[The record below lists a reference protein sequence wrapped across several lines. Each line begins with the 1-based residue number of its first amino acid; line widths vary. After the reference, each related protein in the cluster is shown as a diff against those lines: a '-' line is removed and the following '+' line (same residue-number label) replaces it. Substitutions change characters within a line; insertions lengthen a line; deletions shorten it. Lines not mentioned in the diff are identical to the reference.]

1 MRRIVLASA
10 IAACCLASTA
20 TAQGVVPPGAG
31 GKDAGSRVRPST
43 KTFNGL
49 EPSSV
54 WKGVEIAY
62 KQASVEPTFVN
73 RSDYKMAYVVSPA
86 PKKIAGVKLQDAFD
100 CGGDKKSPNAGIID
114 LEVTLTSVV
123 NAIPDGS
130 EVVTTAT
137 AMPVGPLPT
146 GEVPACFSKGR
157 LERKFEPDI
166 KTGGLA
172 FTVITRQ
179 R

>member
-1 MRRIVLASA
+1 MRRIAFAVVFASSCLASA
-10 IAACCLASTA
+10 GL
-20 TAQGVVPPGAG
+20 AQGTLPPGAVVR
-31 GKDAGSRVRPST
+31 DASTRVRPNT
-43 KTFNGL
+43 KTFNRL

-62 KQASVEPTFVN
+62 RQARVEPTFVN
-73 RSDYKMAYVVSPA
+73 RSDYKMAYVASPA

-100 CGGDKKSPNAGIID
+100 CGGDKKSPNAAVVD
-114 LEVTLTSVV
+114 LEVTVTSVV
-123 NAIPDGS
+123 NGIPEGS
-130 EVVTTAT
+130 EVVTMAT
-137 AMPVGPLPT
+137 AVPLGPLPT

-166 KTGGLA
+166 KIG
-172 FTVITRQ
+172 FVVTRVA